1 MYILYYLYMY
11 IFLTQVLVVT
21 NRTSRPEETCSG
33 PTQFLQSH
41 PKHSSSWFGRPY
53 KILHLLFW
61 KQLPSSLQV
70 CTQYTILNVQ
80 AQGHTYETSADCL
93 IFSPASKG
101 RGCLTQKY
109 ILLLL
114 ETNFQISTPEM
125 GIFQESETIHKQI
138 VLIFFYPHE
147 ESHEGLRATVLQFQ
161 TL

>member
-61 KQLPSSLQV
+61 KQLPLSLQV

-109 ILLLL
+109 ILLLQKPIF
-114 ETNFQISTPEM
+114 ESQPQKWVFFRNQKQFTNIQY
-125 GIFQESETIHKQI
+125 
-138 VLIFFYPHE
+138 IFFPQKLHR
-147 ESHEGLRATVLQFQ
+147 SQSVQAPKG
-161 TL
+161 